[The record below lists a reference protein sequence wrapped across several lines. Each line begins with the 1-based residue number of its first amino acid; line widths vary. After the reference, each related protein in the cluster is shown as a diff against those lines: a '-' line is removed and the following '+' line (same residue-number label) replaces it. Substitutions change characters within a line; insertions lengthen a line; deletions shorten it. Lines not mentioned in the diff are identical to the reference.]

1 MAIIAWFPMITT
13 ERLWNSTIVIAASC
27 RVENRSLLSS
37 RFPFLILILDTEP
50 NPIVFFSNTK
60 SATLVIPLLLKRN
73 GHHFQCLGDRTSSD
87 GWSFPPFYWL
97 NIILTLTFAW
107 ETDKQLELLFLT
119 FQIGIAAGLRSKEHL
134 LQRRDEFNHNHHFNV
149 ISWRAT
155 IGAYLELLHT
165 CCRITTRG
173 RWLYSSML

>member
-1 MAIIAWFPMITT
+1 MKDFRKVQNYSICKSISEVQMCSIARASLIAFSRWRSLRDSRWLLV

-97 NIILTLTFAW
+97 NIILTLTFAV
-107 ETDKQLELLFLT
+107 ERHLAAKLLFLT
-119 FQIGIAAGLRSKEHL
+119 F
-134 LQRRDEFNHNHHFNV
+134 
-149 ISWRAT
+149 
-155 IGAYLELLHT
+155 
-165 CCRITTRG
+165 
-173 RWLYSSML
+173 